1 MKRIGYIYEKLCDKT
16 LIREAI
22 IKASRKK
29 RHRKS
34 VRRILNDIDRYV
46 DEIHIMMLNEE
57 FTPSP
62 YRRFHIKDGATQK
75 EREICC
81 PKFYPDQIIHWM
93 LIMAIQPIL
102 QRGMYEFNC
111 GSVPGRGAHYG
122 KRYLERWYKR
132 DRKNTKYC
140 AKLDVR
146 KFYPSAKSPVI
157 MRELRRVIK
166 CKRTLRL
173 CEVILNSADGLPIGN
188 YTSQWFAN
196 FLLQRL
202 DHYIKEVLRI
212 PHYVRYMDDMCLL
225 SASKRALHRAVTAI
239 REFLAGLSLQLKD
252 NWQVFPTASRAV
264 DFLGFRFFREKTT
277 LRKNLS
283 LRMRRR
289 VKKIHCYTA
298 KHGGKARPRDAAA
311 VMSYAGWLNGTATNG
326 FYEKYIR
333 PYINFKKLKEAI
345 RHETRVRA
353 RTAYCIG
360 GSAQPCG
367 V

>member
-1 MKRIGYIYEKLCDKT
+1 MKRTGYIYEKLCDKE

-29 RHRKS
+29 RRRRS
-34 VRRILNDIDRYV
+34 VRRILRNIDFYV
-46 DEIHIMMLNEE
+46 DEIYTMMQKEE

-62 YRRFHIKDGATQK
+62 YRRFKIKDGATQK

-81 PKFYPDQIIHWM
+81 PKFYPDQIVHWM
-93 LIMAIQPIL
+93 LILAIQPIL

-122 KRYLERWYKR
+122 KKYIERWYER

-140 AKLDVR
+140 AKLDVK
-146 KFYPSAKSPVI
+146 KFYPSAKAPVI

-166 CKRTLRL
+166 CQRTLRL
-173 CEVILNSADGLPIGN
+173 CDVILNSSDGLPIGN

-202 DHYIKEVLRI
+202 DHFIKEVLKI
-212 PHYVRYMDDMCLL
+212 PHYVRYMDDMCLFA
-225 SASKRALHRAVTAI
+225 ASKRLLHKAVKAI
-239 REFLAGLSLQLKD
+239 REFLAGLQLELKS

-277 LRKNLS
+277 LRKNLA
-283 LRMRRR
+283 LRLRRR
-289 VKKIHCYTA
+289 VKKIHRYA
-298 KHGGKARPRDAAA
+298 QRHGGRLRPRDASA
-311 VMSYAGWLNGTATNG
+311 VMSYAGWLKHAECQG
-326 FYEKYIR
+326 FYEKHIK
-333 PYINFKKLKEAI
+333 PYINFKKAKEVI
-345 RHETRVRA
+345 RNETRIRA
-353 RTAYCIG
+353 KTAYVVCN
-360 GSAQPCG
+360 AA
-367 V
+367 

>member
-1 MKRIGYIYEKLCDKT
+1 MKRTGYLYERLCDKT

-34 VRRILNDIDRYV
+34 VKRILNDIDHYV
-46 DEIHIMMLNEE
+46 DEIYDMMEKEE

-62 YRRFHIKDGATQK
+62 YRRFTIKDGATQK

-81 PKFYPDQIIHWM
+81 PKFYPDQIVHWM
-93 LIMAIQPIL
+93 FILAIQPVL
-102 QRGMYEFNC
+102 QKGMYEFNC
-111 GSVPGRGAHYG
+111 GSVPKRGAHYG
-122 KRYLERWYKR
+122 KRYLEKWYKR

-140 AKLDVR
+140 AKLDVQ
-146 KFYPSAKSPVI
+146 KFYPSSKSPVI

-173 CEVILNSADGLPIGN
+173 CDVILNSADGLPIGN

-202 DHYIKEVLRI
+202 DHFIKEVLKI
-212 PHYVRYMDDMCLL
+212 PHYVRYMDDMCLF
-225 SASKRALHRAVTAI
+225 SNSKRQLHKAVKTI
-239 REFLAGLSLQLKD
+239 REFLAGLSLKLKG
-252 NWQVFPTASRAV
+252 NWQIFPTDSRAV
-264 DFLGFRFFREKTT
+264 DFLGFRFFRERTT
-277 LRKNLS
+277 LRKNLA

-289 VKKIHCYTA
+289 VKKVYRYVKRHN
-298 KHGGKARPRDAAA
+298 GKTRPRDAAA
-311 VMSYAGWLNGTATNG
+311 IMSYTGWLKGTSCQG
-326 FYEKYIR
+326 FYEENIK

-345 RHETRVRA
+345 RHETRIRA
-353 RTAYCIG
+353 GTAYCIS
-360 GSAQPCG
+360 GSAQLSA

>member
-1 MKRIGYIYEKLCDKT
+1 MKRTGYLYEKLCDKT

-29 RHRKS
+29 RRRKS
-34 VRRILNDIDRYV
+34 VKRILNDIDHYV
-46 DEIHIMMLNEE
+46 DEIHDMMVNQK

-62 YRRFHIKDGATQK
+62 YRRFIIKDGATQK
-75 EREICC
+75 EREIFC
-81 PKFYPDQIIHWM
+81 PKFYPDQIVHWM
-93 LIMAIQPIL
+93 LILATQPVL

-111 GSVPGRGAHYG
+111 GSVPKRGAHYG
-122 KRYLERWYKR
+122 KRYVEKWYKR

-140 AKLDVR
+140 AKLDVQ
-146 KFYPSAKSPVI
+146 KFYPSSKSPVI

-202 DHYIKEVLRI
+202 DHFIKEVLKI
-212 PHYVRYMDDMCLL
+212 PHYVRYMDDMCLF
-225 SASKRALHRAVTAI
+225 SNSKRQLHKAVKAI
-239 REFLAGLSLQLKD
+239 REFLAGLCLKLKG
-252 NWQVFPTASRAV
+252 NWQVFPTASRSV
-264 DFLGFRFFREKTT
+264 DFLGFRFFRERTT
-277 LRKNLS
+277 LRKNLA

-289 VKKIHCYTA
+289 VKKVNRYA
-298 KHGGKARPRDAAA
+298 KRNNGRTRPRDASA
-311 VMSYAGWLNGTATNG
+311 VMSYTGWLKGTSCQG
-326 FYEKYIR
+326 FYEEHIK

-345 RHETRVRA
+345 RHETRIRA
-353 RTAYCIG
+353 GTAYCIG
-360 GSAQPCG
+360 GSAQLCG
-367 V
+367 G

>member
-1 MKRIGYIYEKLCDKT
+1 MKRTGYIYEKLCDKA

-29 RHRKS
+29 RRRKS
-34 VRRILNDIDRYV
+34 VRRILNDIDHYV
-46 DEIHIMMLNEE
+46 DEIYTMMLNEE

-62 YRRFHIKDGATQK
+62 YRRFRIKDGATQK

-212 PHYVRYMDDMCLL
+212 PHYVRYMDDMCLF
-225 SASKRALHRAVTAI
+225 SASKRALHKAVKAI
-239 REFLAGLSLQLKD
+239 REFLAGLSLQLKS
-252 NWQVFPTASRAV
+252 NWQVFPTASRAAG
-264 DFLGFRFFREKTT
+264 LSRIPILPGENHAAEKPLATDE
-277 LRKNLS
+277 
-283 LRMRRR
+283 
-289 VKKIHCYTA
+289 A
-298 KHGGKARPRDAAA
+298 QGKENPLLYR
-311 VMSYAGWLNGTATNG
+311 
-326 FYEKYIR
+326 
-333 PYINFKKLKEAI
+333 
-345 RHETRVRA
+345 ETRRESPATRRGSRYELRRMAQRNSYQRLLCEIHKAVHQFQE
-353 RTAYCIG
+353 IKG
-360 GSAQPCG
+360 GYQA
-367 V
+367 